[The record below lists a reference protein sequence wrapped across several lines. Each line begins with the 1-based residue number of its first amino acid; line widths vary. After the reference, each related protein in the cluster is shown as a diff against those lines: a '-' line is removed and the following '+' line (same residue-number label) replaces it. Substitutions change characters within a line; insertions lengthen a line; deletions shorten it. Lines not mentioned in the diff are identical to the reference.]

1 MHLLNLYNC
10 LPAYLI
16 LGALLFS
23 FGVYGMVVRR
33 TVIGMLIS
41 SEFILAAASTNFMAF
56 NRFLAPDPAV
66 GQIFTLF
73 IMAIAAADAAIAI
86 SIMIAVYRN
95 YKTIDTDDLTD
106 LQG

>member
-56 NRFLAPDPAV
+56 NRFLAPDPSV

-73 IMAIAAADAAIAI
+73 IMAIAAAEAAIAI

>member
-10 LPAYLI
+10 LPTYLVI
-16 LGALLFS
+16 GALLFA
-23 FGVYGMVVRR
+23 FGVYGMVSHR

-73 IMAIAAADAAIAI
+73 IMAIAAAEATIAV

-95 YKTIDTDDLTD
+95 YKSIETGDLVD